1 MGLAA
6 RKLRNARRSFCLPDN
21 SINSSFRV
29 KTEVSISTRI
39 WEEPYVSRAVVSS
52 LVLAAGSG
60 SLVLAAWFWQSSSE
74 SVPVS
79 RKPTIPELALSG
91 QIHYQILQVFLTTGY
106 TSPGYIAP

>member
-1 MGLAA
+1 LGGTVCQP
-6 RKLRNARRSFCLPDN
+6 RR
-21 SINSSFRV
+21 RV
-29 KTEVSISTRI
+29 KLGSGS
-39 WEEPYVSRAVVSS
+39 WFWQ
-52 LVLAAGSG
+52 LGSG

>member
-1 MGLAA
+1 
-6 RKLRNARRSFCLPDN
+6 
-21 SINSSFRV
+21 
-29 KTEVSISTRI
+29 VSISTRI
-39 WEEPYVSRAVVSS
+39 WEEPYVSRAVVS
-52 LVLAAGSG
+52 